1 MVILQQKNKFMYA
14 YKFNEQRM
22 NRQTVKVPITPNG
35 EPDYAFME
43 NYTRNLM
50 LKKYKKYAQLR
61 LQEYA

>member
-1 MVILQQKNKFMYA
+1 
-14 YKFNEQRM
+14 M